1 MTGRLGRGH
10 SVADQCEGGAQ
21 LLVVELWSA
30 GVPSLRAG
38 SSHAVAGS
46 LGDQPSLEF
55 WNEIDRPLECF
66 PSSPYQPFQ
75 SKSFRLSLA
84 GIMGQMTSEPHKW
97 IDLRQ
102 CIATAHTNC

>member
-66 PSSPYQPFQ
+66 RP
-75 SKSFRLSLA
+75 
-84 GIMGQMTSEPHKW
+84 
-97 IDLRQ
+97 LR
-102 CIATAHTNC
+102 TNHFNPKAFVFP